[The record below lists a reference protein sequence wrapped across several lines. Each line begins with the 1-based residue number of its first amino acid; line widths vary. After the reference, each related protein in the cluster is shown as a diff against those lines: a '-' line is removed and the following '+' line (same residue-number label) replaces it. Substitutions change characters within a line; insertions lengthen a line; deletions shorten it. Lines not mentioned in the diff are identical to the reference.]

1 MRKMFFIV
9 MVMALPCG
17 ARAQS
22 TPPIKMGLWRGTTVM
37 TMTGLQL
44 PPETAARL
52 KAMGRTAPGSEPTT
66 TEMESCLTSEKW
78 KEMLTGTQGKENCKY
93 TTTKMDFKGMSA
105 DMVCAAESGGAAKG
119 HLEMN
124 FLSPEKV
131 HGTVH
136 MEVTSQRQPQPI
148 LMNITV
154 DNTYEG
160 SDCKG
165 ISPEDPK
172 VIR

>member
-1 MRKMFFIV
+1 MKNMLLIA
-9 MVMALPCG
+9 MAMALPCG
-17 ARAQS
+17 AMAQS
-22 TPPIKMGLWRGTTVM
+22 VPPIKMGLWHGTTVM
-37 TMTGLQL
+37 TMTGIQL

-52 KAMGRTAPGSEPTT
+52 KAMGRQAPGSEPTT
-66 TEMESCLTSEKW
+66 TELESCFTSEKW
-78 KEMLTGTQGKENCKY
+78 KEMLAATQGKENCKY
-93 TTTKMDFKGMSA
+93 TTTKIDSKGVSA
-105 DMVCAAESGGAAKG
+105 DMVCSVEDGGTAKG

-124 FLSPEKV
+124 FLSSEKV

-136 MEVTSQRQPQPI
+136 MEVPSQRQPQPI
-148 LMNITV
+148 LMDITV
-154 DNTYEG
+154 DNIYEG

>member
-1 MRKMFFIV
+1 MKKMFFIV
-9 MVMALPCG
+9 MVMALPCV

-22 TPPIKMGLWRGTTVM
+22 TPPIKMGLWHGTTVM
-37 TMTGLQL
+37 TMTGLKL
-44 PPETAARL
+44 PPETSARL
-52 KAMGRTAPGSEPTT
+52 KAMGRQGPGSEPTT

-78 KEMLTGTQGKENCKY
+78 KEMLAGTQAKENCKY
-93 TTTKMDFKGMSA
+93 TTTKMDSKGISA
-105 DMVCAAESGGAAKG
+105 DMACSVESGGTAKG

-124 FLSPEKV
+124 FLSSEKV

-148 LMNITV
+148 LMDIMV

-160 SDCKG
+160 PDCKG